1 MSDVVLNV
9 SSVMRGAGE
18 GRVLVRDYAA
28 GDLAQARFAVK
39 EGQRLGDNFYV
50 RGDGTRAYYFTPAA
64 LKGIFRR
71 VLLAPVPIRP
81 RRRGERR
88 SLRTFPGVD

>member
-1 MSDVVLNV
+1 MSDVVRNV

-71 VLLAPVPIRP
+71 DRDRFP
-81 RRRGERR
+81 RTTTAFATCASILKDG
-88 SLRTFPGVD
+88 L